1 MLSEYGRSGV
11 TRVAHPVATAL
22 VRMGVTANGITLAG
36 LVLTCAAAIG
46 FFGTGHLVAGAIV
59 IALCTLLD
67 LVDGAVARASDGGS
81 PYGALVDAVSDRV
94 ADGVILSSLVWWL
107 VTTGADQRYT
117 LVMLLGALV
126 FSQVVSYSKA
136 RADAGGLATPGGL
149 MERADR
155 LVVLLLGAGL
165 EGLGVPYALA
175 VAATIVAVGSLV
187 TVVQRMW
194 GSRRDFL
201 DRRDAGET
209 IAPDAGASPGTHG
222 TVAEPGTQG

>member
-11 TRVAHPVATAL
+11 TKVANPIATGL
-22 VRMGVTANGITLAG
+22 VRLGVTANGITLTG
-36 LVLTCAAAIG
+36 LVLTCAAAIWL
-46 FFGTGHLVAGAIV
+46 FGSGHLVAGAIV

-107 VTTGADQRYT
+107 VATEPENHLALG
-117 LVMLLGALV
+117 MLLASLV

-136 RADAGGLATPGGL
+136 RADAGGLHTPGGL

-155 LVVLLLGAGL
+155 LVLILLGAGL
-165 EGLGVPYALA
+165 EGLGVPWAIE
-175 VAATIVAVGSLV
+175 VGATLVAVGSLV

-194 GSRRDFL
+194 GSRRDYL
-201 DRRDAGET
+201 DRRDAGLY
-209 IAPDAGASPGTHG
+209 IGPDGGASPGTSG
-222 TVAEPGTQG
+222 DQA